1 MDSGGNSA
9 GEPARGAPS
18 WLAIPAALL
27 TVVLTLVLLEIGQE
41 VLLPI
46 LLAVIAVYVLIE
58 TERFLAALP
67 VLRQMPRFILRLL
80 VLVAFLALLGAF
92 GLVIE
97 GTLRQIAEAAPR
109 YEANFETMFTDL
121 AARLGVDGEALW
133 QGIAARVSEAVDLE
147 ALLGFALSSAGN
159 FGMLLFLVAIYASF
173 LMAERNTLQEKFARI
188 FRAPEDAARAARI
201 VKEIN
206 DGIGGYLATKT
217 LLNVAV
223 GLMSYVVLVLFGVDF
238 ALLWALII
246 GLLGYIPYVGSYV
259 GVAFPVLLSLAQFGS
274 LGTTLLLT
282 AALTAIQLWEGNW
295 FEPKVIGK
303 KSNLS
308 PFVVLVALGAWS
320 ALWGAPGAIF
330 AVPLTSMIV
339 IVCGAFEQTRWVP
352 ILLSQDA
359 RRIGRDPLATDAPA
373 P

>member
-1 MDSGGNSA
+1 MDNGGSA
-9 GEPARGAPS
+9 LRAHRRDGVS

-27 TVVLTLVLLEIGQE
+27 TIVLTLVLLEIGQQ

-58 TERFLAALP
+58 TERFLASLP
-67 VLRQMPRFILRLL
+67 VLRHMPRLILRLC
-80 VLVAFLALLGAF
+80 VLITFIALLVAF

-97 GTLRQIAEAAPR
+97 GTLGQIAEAAPR
-109 YEANFETMFTDL
+109 YQANFESMFTGV
-121 AARLGVDGEALW
+121 AVQLGVDGETLW
-133 QGIAARVSEAVDLE
+133 QSIATRVSEAVDLE
-147 ALLGFALSSAGN
+147 VIVGFTLASAGN

-173 LMAERNTLQEKFARI
+173 LMAERHTLQEKLSRI
-188 FRAPEDAARAARI
+188 FRAPEDAERAARV

-217 LLNVAV
+217 LLNVVV
-223 GLMSYVVLVLFGVDF
+223 GAMSYVVMLLFGVDF

-246 GLLGYIPYVGSYV
+246 GLLGYIPYIGSYA
-259 GVAFPVLLSLAQFGS
+259 GVAFPVLLSLAQFGNI
-274 LGTTLLLT
+274 GTTLLLA
-282 AALTAIQLWEGNW
+282 AALTVIQLWEGNW

-320 ALWGAPGAIF
+320 ALWGVPGAIF

-359 RRIGRDPLATDAPA
+359 RRVGHAAAGPGASES
-373 P
+373 